1 MKLAQTRTVVL
12 AASVIA
18 IAGIAVS
25 AARSTN
31 ARFAPP
37 ATVVAIVD
45 MQKAINGLDELKAR
59 NDANQKKADAR
70 VAELTKLRDEIK
82 KQNEELEKS
91 AQMAP
96 AGSPDIMNKRAEL
109 MVRAQTLD
117 AQANA
122 YKQLTRLDAGDV
134 LREMHGKVMAGIDAI
149 AKREGYDLVLADDR
163 ALEIPNPATDEDVGR
178 AINAKRVLYASP
190 TIDLTQ
196 RVLTQVNNDFNAG
209 KKK

>member
-25 AARSTN
+25 AARSAN

>member
-1 MKLAQTRTVVL
+1 MKTVSTRSVVL
-12 AASVIA
+12 VAAV
-18 IAGIAVS
+18 AGLAGLAVS
-25 AARSTN
+25 AAYSN
-31 ARFAPP
+31 AARFAAPP
-37 ATVVAIVD
+37 TSVAVVD

-70 VAELTKLRDEIK
+70 VAELTKIRDEIK
-82 KQNEELEKS
+82 KQGEDLEKS

-96 AGSPDIMNKRAEL
+96 AGNSDIINKRAEL

-134 LREMHGKVMAGIDAI
+134 LRDMHGKVLAGIDAI
-149 AKREGYDLVLADDR
+149 AKRENIDIVIADDR
-163 ALEIPNPATDEDVGR
+163 ALELPNPGTDEDVGH
-178 AINAKRVLYASP
+178 AINARRLLYATP
-190 TIDLTQ
+190 TVDLTQ
-196 RVLTQVNNDFNAG
+196 RVLTQVNNDYNAG

>member
-1 MKLAQTRTVVL
+1 MKMMQTRTVVL
-12 AASVIA
+12 AVCVAAV
-18 IAGIAVS
+18 AGLAVP
-25 AARSTN
+25 AARSAT

-37 ATVVAIVD
+37 ATVVAVVD

-70 VAELTKLRDEIK
+70 VAELTKIRDEIK

-96 AGSPDIMNKRAEL
+96 AGSNEIMNKRADL

-134 LREMHGKVMAGIDAI
+134 LRDMHAKVMAGIDAL
-149 AKREGYDLVLADDR
+149 AKREGIDLVIADDR
-163 ALEIPNPATDEDVGR
+163 ALEIPSPGSDEEVGR
-178 AINAKRVLYASP
+178 AINAKRVLFVSP

>member
-1 MKLAQTRTVVL
+1 MKMVQTRSVALVACVV
-12 AASVIA
+12 AV
-18 IAGIAVS
+18 AGVAVS
-25 AARSTN
+25 AARSANT
-31 ARFAPP
+31 RLAPP

-70 VAELTKLRDEIK
+70 VAELTKIRDEIK
-82 KQNEELEKS
+82 KQNDELEKS

-96 AGSPDIMNKRAEL
+96 AGNTDIMNKRAEL

-117 AQANA
+117 AQAAA

-134 LREMHGKVMAGIDAI
+134 LRDMHGKVMAGIDAL
-149 AKREGYDLVLADDR
+149 AKREGIDLVLADDR
-163 ALEIPNPATDEDVGR
+163 ALEIPNPATDEEVGR
-178 AINAKRVLYASP
+178 AINAKRVMYASP

-196 RVLTQVNNDFNAG
+196 RVLTQVNNEFNAG

>member
-1 MKLAQTRTVVL
+1 MKMMQTRTVVL
-12 AASVIA
+12 AACVMA
-18 IAGIAVS
+18 VAGLAVP
-25 AARSTN
+25 AARSAT

-37 ATVVAIVD
+37 ATVVAVVD

-70 VAELTKLRDEIK
+70 VAELTKIRDELK

-96 AGSPDIMNKRAEL
+96 AGSNEIMNKRAEL

-134 LREMHGKVMAGIDAI
+134 LRDMHGKVMAGIDTL
-149 AKREGYDLVLADDR
+149 AKREGIDLVIADDR
-163 ALEIPNPATDEDVGR
+163 ALEIPNPASDEDVGR
-178 AINAKRVLYASP
+178 AINAKRVLFVSP